1 MTSIQYVILFS
12 LVYLYVYALICR
24 ICKCIEHCATAR
36 AYSKLREN
44 GVMTKM
50 SDVEAGIIKIG
61 KEKEDARVKNKIHA
75 VLFILLGALS
85 VPIEWDATFF
95 LFTLIIGGYLFF
107 SKENW
112 IYEGEEDDGTS
123 REKTCSKVKAKRE
136 NHYIQSHKGTTRCH
150 GSGKNRRRTYQS
162 KAGGYR

>member
-1 MTSIQYVILFS
+1 MWS
-12 LVYLYVYALICR
+12 
-24 ICKCIEHCATAR
+24 H
-36 AYSKLREN
+36 KL
-44 GVMTKM
+44 
-50 SDVEAGIIKIG
+50 
-61 KEKEDARVKNKIHA
+61 VKNKIHA

-85 VPIEWDATFF
+85 VPVEWDATFF
-95 LFTLIIGGYLFF
+95 LFTLIMGGCLFF

-123 REKTCSKVKAKRE
+123 LEKTCSKVKAKRE